1 MRVPTAPHPC
11 QHLSLS
17 VFWVLAIPKVC
28 SGITYHIVLICMSLM
43 TYEVEHNF
51 ICLFTSCIS
60 LLVRYLLRSLLH
72 FLSGLFVF
80 LFLSFKSLL
89 YTLENSSLSDVS
101 FASIFSQSMA
111 CLLFLLLSYYLT
123 NSLKIYPEM
132 GLLDYMEILY
142 VLFEI
147 YLLNI
152 ILHFNL
158 FSIAYTYSYFPI
170 TACITY
176 CS

>member
-80 LFLSFKSLL
+80 LFLSFKNLL

-101 FASIFSQSMA
+101 FASIFSQSPHSFDVIFHKADVFNFNEVYLMKSFFHGS
-111 CLLFLLLSYYLT
+111 CL
-123 NSLKIYPEM
+123 
-132 GLLDYMEILY
+132 
-142 VLFEI
+142 
-147 YLLNI
+147 
-152 ILHFNL
+152 
-158 FSIAYTYSYFPI
+158 
-170 TACITY
+170 
-176 CS
+176 

>member
-1 MRVPTAPHPC
+1 M
-11 QHLSLS
+11 
-17 VFWVLAIPKVC
+17 
-28 SGITYHIVLICMSLM
+28 
-43 TYEVEHNF
+43 
-51 ICLFTSCIS
+51 
-60 LLVRYLLRSLLH
+60 
-72 FLSGLFVF
+72 
-80 LFLSFKSLL
+80 

-111 CLLFLLLSYYLT
+111 CLLFLLLSHYLT

-176 CS
+176 CSYVRLRAPYFTILCCFSHLLCFVYLLLTFYQYPGHLLISNTSSFINNGVKSCQKIRKPKI